1 MREAERSRFDGVS
14 RIMPREGG
22 KRGRKINEG
31 TERRE
36 DVDVVIV
43 AGRKIK

>member
-1 MREAERSRFDGVS
+1 MREAGRSRFDGGS

-31 TERRE
+31 TEKRE
-36 DVDVVIV
+36 DVDMVIV
-43 AGRKIK
+43 AGRKMK